1 MRGVVVKLG
10 RREFLHLAG
19 TAIAVSP
26 CPVRALDYPTRP
38 VRVIVGF
45 PAGGQ
50 QDIMARLIAQWL
62 SERLGQQVLVDN
74 RSGAG
79 GNIGAEAAANAA
91 PDGHTLLLVGSPN
104 AINATLYDKPGF
116 VFQRDIVPV
125 AGIARTPLIA
135 EVHPSVPVR
144 TLPEFI
150 AYAKANPGRLS
161 YASAGN
167 GTSQHFAVELLKLM
181 SGVNMLHV
189 PYRGVAPALVD
200 LLAGHVQFM
209 IDPLPASLPHVRT
222 GALRP
227 LAVTTMARY
236 SALPDLPTVHE
247 FIPGYE
253 ADFLVRDR
261 CAARHP
267 ARRDRH
273 AQPRDQRRACQCGRR
288 GAHRG
293 TRRRGCGGIAGRF
306 RHHDR
311 RGDREVG
318 QGRED
323 DRYQGRI
330 SR

>member
-1 MRGVVVKLG
+1 LP
-10 RREFLHLAG
+10 RRRFLHFAAA
-19 TAIAVSP
+19 AIAATP
-26 CPVRALDYPTRP
+26 WPVCALDYPTRP

-62 SERLGQQVLVDN
+62 SERLGQQVLVEN

-79 GNIGAEAAANAA
+79 GNIGAEAVANAA

-181 SGVNMLHV
+181 TGVDMLHV

-253 ADFLVRDR
+253 ADSWYGIGAPRGT
-261 CAARHP
+261 
-267 ARRDRH
+267 
-273 AQPRDQRRACQCGRR
+273 PRDVIATLNREINAGLANAAV
-288 GAHRG
+288 GARIAELGAVVAAGSPTDFG
-293 TRRRGCGGIAGRF
+293 TMIAEEIAKWGKVVKVT
-306 RHHDR
+306 
-311 RGDREVG
+311 GAKAE
-318 QGRED
+318 
-323 DRYQGRI
+323 
-330 SR
+330 